1 MLSLLY
7 KSLLRRRLEQVV
19 ELQPGSH
26 HLLLLR
32 IVSTVLRS
40 LPPGHVEE
48 YDQSHQSHEQHSA
61 GYGGDDQ
68 TGPFFINKRR
78 EVVWNVKNR
87 LDQSFF
93 WRYFQ
98 HVVQLE
104 SGRSELLLGWTV
116 VALSPPLSS
125 GHDKEDKETNQC
137 YECHTTHYWSNY

>member
-1 MLSLLY
+1 MISPDILVQYNQQHAIPRHRILSIY
-7 KSLLRRRLEQVV
+7 FSHAEQSK
-19 ELQPGSH
+19 P
-26 HLLLLR
+26 
-32 IVSTVLRS
+32 
-40 LPPGHVEE
+40 
-48 YDQSHQSHEQHSA
+48 Y
-61 GYGGDDQ
+61 
-68 TGPFFINKRR
+68 
-78 EVVWNVKNR
+78 R